1 MWLEAWQKARKACY
15 KADPT
20 VPKGK
25 RKMKGLLPT
34 SALLLAA
41 CSSSP
46 VAPQEIE
53 TQDDRA
59 CYMGE
64 PVRVLESYE
73 MTSVVAYD
81 QRQDTIYADT
91 YLLDEAGYCW

>member
-1 MWLEAWQKARKACY
+1 MAEGEQ
-15 KADPT
+15 
-20 VPKGK
+20 
-25 RKMKGLLPT
+25 MKLLLA
-34 SALLLAA
+34 SALLLVA
-41 CSSSP
+41 CSSP
-46 VAPQEIE
+46 TAPQEIE
-53 TQDDRA
+53 TQDERA